1 MASPRQV
8 IQNFIEDT
16 YKIKL
21 PMFGDYTT
29 FGIRGAIPD
38 KDGDILPTKNE
49 FNKYDDTIGWL
60 TPTERYMT
68 QGTVEPG
75 KKYTDKPMNT
85 NGVFYL
91 KNGLYVMVRAD
102 HFKMSAFNISYK
114 YPKEGTPLEGYRDTL
129 RLGKNP
135 FDVDPKA
142 EIYRD
147 ATGIDTHAGG
157 ENPDNIDGWSAGC
170 QVILGG
176 WKSKAWLDYK
186 EPLYKSKQLKFL
198 YCLLNYSDIAKALEA

>member
-21 PMFGDYTT
+21 PVFGDYTT

-38 KDGDILPTKNE
+38 KDGDIIPTKNE

-60 TPTERYMT
+60 TPTKRYIT

-75 KKYTDKPMNT
+75 KKYTDTPMNP

-91 KNGLYVMVRAD
+91 RNGLYVMIRAK
-102 HFKMSAFNISYK
+102 HFGNEAFNLCGK
-114 YPKEGTPLEGYRDTL
+114 YPKGPLEGYRDTL

-135 FDVDPKA
+135 FSINSKA
-142 EIYRD
+142 KIFTD
-147 ATGIDTHAGG
+147 ATGVDIHAMGNNVNDIAG
-157 ENPDNIDGWSAGC
+157 QSAGC
-170 QVILGG
+170 QGTLGD
-176 WKSKAWLDYK
+176 WKSEAWLK
-186 EPLYKSKQLKFL
+186 FKAPLYLAKQKEFL
-198 YCLLNYSDIAKALEA
+198 YCLLNYSDIEKALEA